1 MDLRLVPGVVRA
13 VVRKWGL
20 MPLACVVK
28 RLPLRLLLC
37 DVDVLAVPA
46 STRFTHPLGIVI
58 GAGVHLGENCHIRQ
72 NVTVGG
78 VGSAVPSIGDGVEIG
93 AGAILLGPIQIG
105 ARARI
110 GAGAV
115 VLEDV
120 PPGVTVVSEH
130 RRRAWP
136 NRPAREGELQHG

>member
-1 MDLRLVPGVVRA
+1 MNLRCFPGVIRA
-13 VVRKWGL
+13 FLRKWAA
-20 MPLACVVK
+20 MPLACVAK

-46 STRFTHPLGIVI
+46 SARFTHPLGIVI
-58 GAGVHLGENCHIRQ
+58 GAGVVIGENCLIRQ
-72 NVTVGG
+72 NVTIGG
-78 VGSAVPSIGDGVEIG
+78 VGSAVPTIGDGVEIG

-120 PPGVTVVSEH
+120 PPEVTVVSEH
-130 RRRAWP
+130 RRRVWP